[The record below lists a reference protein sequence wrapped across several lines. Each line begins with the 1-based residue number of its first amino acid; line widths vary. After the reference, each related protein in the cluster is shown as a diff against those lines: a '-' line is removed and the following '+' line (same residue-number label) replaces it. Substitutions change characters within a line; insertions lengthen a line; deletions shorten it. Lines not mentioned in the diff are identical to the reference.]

1 MCVSI
6 HIHIYTFFQVYSA
19 NIVSTVIHPDK
30 TPHAR
35 APEAF
40 DILKK
45 AESELS
51 DKPKRDDLDAIIA
64 QARALLV
71 REMGWPI
78 TNTKDIKELEASE
91 EVRTLGGVK
100 VWRDRVRA
108 KTKELLIDE
117 ELRRR
122 K

>member
-1 MCVSI
+1 MSVNLNPFPTLSFLTSCL
-6 HIHIYTFFQVYSA
+6 
-19 NIVSTVIHPDK
+19 TVIHPDK
-30 TPHAR
+30 TPHPR

-64 QARALLV
+64 QARAVLV
-71 REMGWPI
+71 REMGW
-78 TNTKDIKELEASE
+78 TLNSKDIKELEASE

-100 VWRDRVRA
+100 AWRDRVRA